1 MKTQKLGFALVILSV
16 LSLFL
21 GAKSIS
27 FQDLWNG
34 GEMEILVLLLSRI
47 PRLLSVIITGM
58 ALSISG
64 LIMQQVTRNRF
75 VSPTTAATMDSA
87 KFGILLVMLF
97 LPGAPMMGKMA
108 VAFLFA
114 LAGTFLFMMILRRV
128 KVKNVIVIPLVGIM
142 LGNLIDAVTTFVA
155 YRFDLVQNVNS
166 WLQGSFSL
174 ITKGR
179 YEILYI
185 TIPLV
190 ILAYFFAHQFTIA
203 GMGEDFAKNLGHR
216 YELVVNL
223 GLGIVALISSAV
235 LVTVGNIPFVGLIIP
250 NVVAMVYGD
259 HLRKNLSTTLLLGAV
274 FLLLSDI
281 LGRWVI
287 YPYEISISL
296 TVGVLGGI
304 IFLYLLLKGGDTP

>member
-97 LPGAPMMGKMA
+97 LPGVPMMGKMA

-203 GMGEDFAKNLGHR
+203 GMGEDFAKNLGLR

-259 HLRKNLSTTLLLGAV
+259 HLRKNLSKTLLLGAV

>member
-97 LPGAPMMGKMA
+97 LPGVPMMGKMA

-203 GMGEDFAKNLGHR
+203 GMGEDFAKNLGLR

>member
-203 GMGEDFAKNLGHR
+203 GMGEDFAKNLGLR

-259 HLRKNLSTTLLLGAV
+259 HLRKNLSKTLLLGAV

>member
-203 GMGEDFAKNLGHR
+203 GMGEDFAKNLGLR

>member
-1 MKTQKLGFALVILSV
+1 MKPQKLGFALVILSV

-27 FQDLWNG
+27 LQDLWNR
-34 GEMEILVLLLSRI
+34 GEMEILVLLMSRI

-190 ILAYFFAHQFTIA
+190 VLAYFFAHQFTIA
-203 GMGEDFAKNLGHR
+203 GMGEDFAKNLGLR
-216 YELVVNL
+216 YELIVNL
-223 GLGIVALISSAV
+223 GLGIVALISSAI

-250 NVVAMVYGD
+250 NVVAMIFGD
-259 HLRKNLSTTLLLGAV
+259 HLRKNLSTTLLLGAI
-274 FLLLSDI
+274 FLLLCDI

-296 TVGVLGGI
+296 TVGVLGGL

>member
-58 ALSISG
+58 ALGISG

-203 GMGEDFAKNLGHR
+203 GMGEDFAKNLGLR

>member
-114 LAGTFLFMMILRRV
+114 LAGTFLFMVILRRV

-203 GMGEDFAKNLGHR
+203 GMGEDFAKNLGLR

-259 HLRKNLSTTLLLGAV
+259 HLRKNLSKTLLLGAV